1 MDLTS
6 MFDPLFRVQ
15 LAVGLLASIALPLL
29 GAFLRLRNEWLAALG
44 FAHLSAAGG
53 LAGLF
58 VHLPVIIGAT
68 IASIIG
74 AIAKALLGATGNT
87 AYALMILCGWSGTL
101 LLAANTPL
109 GESLSHAMVDG
120 QLYFATT
127 THLHYLSLLLCALL
141 LALPWLTP
149 RLMRARF
156 FPRHEQA
163 NRLPAWRW
171 HLSFDLFAALGMALG
186 TSTMGLM
193 AAFSVAFVPPWLAFQ
208 IAPDWRRTLSYS
220 VALGAIPY
228 LLAFAFAMSFDQPFG
243 PTMVAAL
250 MVEVLVFHGFRV
262 ALKPLGLNS

>member
-1 MDLTS
+1 MELTA

-15 LAVGLLASIALPLL
+15 LTVGLLGAIALPLI
-29 GAFLRLRNEWLAALG
+29 GAFLRLRDEWLAALG

-68 IASIIG
+68 IGSLTG

-87 AYALMILCGWSGTL
+87 AYALMILVGWSGAL

-109 GESLSHAMVDG
+109 GESLSHAMIDG
-120 QLYFATT
+120 QLYFATA
-127 THLHYLSLLLCALL
+127 THLIGLSLLLCTLL

-156 FPRHEQA
+156 FPHHEQA
-163 NRLPAWRW
+163 NRLAAWRW
-171 HLSFDLFAALGMALG
+171 HLSFDLFAALSMALG
-186 TSTMGLM
+186 TATMGLM
-193 AAFSVAFVPPWLAFQ
+193 AAFALAFVPPWLAFQ
-208 IAPDWRRTLSYS
+208 VALGWRSTLLYS
-220 VALGAIPY
+220 VAFGVTPY
-228 LLAFAFAMSFDQPFG
+228 ILAFALAMGFDQPFG

-250 MVEVLVFHGFRV
+250 IAEVLVFE
-262 ALKPLGLNS
+262 ALRLTLSPPRHRP